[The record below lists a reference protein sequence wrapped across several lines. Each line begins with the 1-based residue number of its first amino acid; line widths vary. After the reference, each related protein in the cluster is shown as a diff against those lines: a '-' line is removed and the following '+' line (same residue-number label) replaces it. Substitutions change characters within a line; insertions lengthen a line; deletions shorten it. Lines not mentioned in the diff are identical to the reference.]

1 MAAAQAAP
9 RGKSAVLQL
18 DQLQLDPQLQMR
30 ADGTDAMH
38 AADLAAALKHRD
50 KLPPPRV
57 WEIEVVDDKESEAT
71 ATAYF
76 VTDGFHTIEGHR
88 LAGKKAVQCR
98 VFKGTWHD
106 ALLDAAAANQKHL
119 AKKRSA
125 EDKRRAVEMTIEAAP
140 DWTSR
145 RIAKHCAVAHSFVD
159 NVREELASRPNVPQ
173 PAKRVSETGKT
184 YPTARKKPRKAEA
197 SVESGDWRAL
207 PLAEFLKCGDDE
219 LIPTLERHKCL
230 TAGDL
235 AESVRTDRLPD
246 GKKLGLWPALVQDM
260 LRELEKLPGYDGP
273 LPDGAASEDVPK
285 VKAGAETVYQW
296 REWDQHFGPLV
307 RSLDAIK
314 GTHPEE
320 AKSEEFKRAKDLL
333 TALANVAK
341 RWRERL
347 AKAGE

>member
-1 MAAAQAAP
+1 MAAAPTAP

-18 DQLQLDPQLQMR
+18 NQLQLDPQLQMR
-30 ADGTDAMH
+30 ADGTDASH

-57 WEIEVVDDKESEAT
+57 WEIEVVDEKESEAT

-119 AKKRSA
+119 AKKRSPD
-125 EDKRRAVEMTIEAAP
+125 DKRRAVEMAIEAAP

-145 RIAKHCAVAHSFVD
+145 RIAKHCNVAHSFVD
-159 NVREELASRPNVPQ
+159 NVREDLASRPNVPQ

-184 YPTARKKPRKAEA
+184 YPTARKKPKKVEA

-219 LIPTLERHKCL
+219 LIPLLTKHKCV

-235 AESVRTDRLPD
+235 ADALID
-246 GKKLGLWPALVQDM
+246 GEYSDGSKVKLFDSLQNEMLV
-260 LRELEKLPGYDGP
+260 ELEKLPGYDGP
-273 LPDGAASEDVPK
+273 VLATASKEK

-307 RSLDAIK
+307 RSLDAIRA
-314 GTHPEE
+314 THPKE
-320 AKSEEFKRAKDLL
+320 AKSDEFKRAKDLL